1 METYCTE
8 YHSELIGPLTIASD
22 GEAIV
27 GCWFGN
33 DRYFGYGVDGPMEPK
48 DDLPAFGLARTWLDR
63 YFAGEAPDP
72 RELPLSARATPF
84 QLRVREAMMLSACH
98 GCRKRPPP

>member
-1 METYCTE
+1 MTVYRTE
-8 YHSELIGPLTIASD
+8 YESDLLGPLTIASD

-33 DRYFGYGVDGPMEPK
+33 DRYFGCGVDGPMEPK
-48 DDLPAFGLARTWLDR
+48 DDLPVFDQARAWLDR

-72 RELPLSARATPF
+72 RELPLSANATPF
-84 QLRVREAMMLSACH
+84 QL
-98 GCRKRPPP
+98 